1 MEVQLAS
8 SDTAVTIDPLPADR
22 LRRRT
27 QLTKRE
33 PAQSSTVEFDGLF
46 GQERAREAIQLAT
59 GMSAKGFNL
68 FVAAPPGADA
78 SAATRTLLEK
88 ATAKREKPDD
98 WVYVFNFDV
107 PHKPR
112 AIRLPPGRAMQ
123 FRGAVRDLIFDL
135 IAAVPAAFEK
145 PEFQVQREA
154 LEDEFQNRKEDAF
167 EKLGKEGRSRD
178 VAIIQTPMGFSLAPL
193 KNGEVLD
200 PKSFNALTKAEQ
212 KRRQGQL
219 KEVQDLLADTLRHLP
234 KWERETRKSLSALE
248 RETAEAAITQSI
260 EETKASLRE
269 LPTAVKHLDAM
280 HQDLVDNIVLFSTF
294 AAQSRESDTGPISPN
309 GSLGP
314 LERYDV
320 NIFVAH
326 DEEHAGAPVVE
337 EVHPTLA
344 NLVGR
349 VEHRA
354 EAGVLTTSFML
365 IKPGALHMANGGYLI
380 IDARSLFREPL
391 AWDALKRCLRQSGV
405 KIESL
410 GEVLNLSTTITLDPE
425 PIPIDLRVILVGDAW
440 MHHVLAAYDPDF
452 SVHFKL
458 LADFETDAP
467 RSESS
472 ESAYAAKL
480 SAHAEQD
487 GLLPPDNTA
496 LERLVEEAAR
506 SAGDA
511 DRLSLVS
518 SDIRDLMIEA
528 SHRASVANRVSIT
541 QVDVAESIDSR
552 RRRLSRISDRMQEGI
567 LRDIALIDT
576 DGMREGQANCLSLFQ
591 IGGFMFGKPTRVTAR
606 VRPGSGRIIDIE
618 REATLGGPIHSK
630 GVMILTGYMAG
641 RYAADKAM
649 SLHASLVFEQS
660 YGGIEGDS
668 ASLGELCVLLSGI
681 AGVPLKQSFGITGSV
696 NQHGEVQAIGG
707 VNEKIE
713 GFFDICKGRG
723 LTGDQGVIIPESNV
737 QHLMLNEEVVEAC
750 RTGRFGVYPV
760 RNVDEAV
767 TLLAGVSPEIFH
779 DKVDATLSAFAK
791 VISKS
796 DGKGVKD
803 PASPVSAKIPP
814 SEPPGAPPENPPSEP
829 PRAPPSR
836 SSIAK
841 KSDD

>member
-1 MEVQLAS
+1 MQLAS
-8 SDTAVTIDPLPADR
+8 SDKAGTIDPLPANR
-22 LRRRT
+22 LRRKT
-27 QLTKRE
+27 HLAETE
-33 PAQSSTVEFDGLF
+33 PVQSSTVEFDGFF
-46 GQERAREAIQLAT
+46 GQDRAREAIQLAT

-78 SAATRTLLEK
+78 SAATKALLED
-88 ATAKREKPDD
+88 ATTGRKSPDD
-98 WVYVFNFDV
+98 WAYVFNFEM
-107 PHKPR
+107 PYKPR
-112 AIRLPPGRAMQ
+112 ALRLPPGSATK
-123 FRGAVRDLIFDL
+123 FRDEVRELLIDL

-145 PEFQVQREA
+145 PEFQARKEA
-154 LEDEFQNRKEDAF
+154 LQDAFSNRKEDMF
-167 EKLGKEGRSRD
+167 EKLGEEGRKRD
-178 VAIIQTPMGFSLAPL
+178 VAIIQTPMGFSLASL
-193 KNGEVLD
+193 KDGDVLD
-200 PKSFNALTKAEQ
+200 PKTFNALPKREQ

-219 KEVQDLLADTLRHLP
+219 KEVQDLLADALRNLP
-234 KWERETRKSLSALE
+234 RWERETRQSLRDVE
-248 RETAEAAITQSI
+248 RETAEAAIKQSI
-260 EETKASLRE
+260 EETKASLSE
-269 LPTAVKHLDAM
+269 FPNAVAHLDAM
-280 HQDLVDNIVLFSTF
+280 HRDLVENIILFSNF
-294 AAQSRESDTGPISPN
+294 AAQSRESDAGPISPN

-320 NIFVAH
+320 NVFVSH
-326 DEEHAGAPVVE
+326 DEAGGGVPVVE

-365 IKPGALHMANGGYLI
+365 IKPGALHLANGGYLI
-380 IDARSLFREPL
+380 LDARSLFREPL
-391 AWDALKRCLRQSGV
+391 AWDALKRSLRQSGV

-425 PIPIDLRVILVGDAW
+425 LIPIDLRVILVGDAW

-467 RSESS
+467 RSEGS
-472 ESAYAAKL
+472 EAAYAAKL
-480 SAHAEQD
+480 SAHAAQD

-506 SAGDA
+506 STGDA

-518 SDIRDLMIEA
+518 SDIRDLMVEA
-528 SHRASVANRVSIT
+528 SHRASVAKRGSIT
-541 QVDVAESIDSR
+541 RRDVAESISSR
-552 RRRLSRISDRMQEGI
+552 RRRLGRISDRMQDGI

-576 DGMREGQANCLSLFQ
+576 DGSTEGQANCLSLFQ
-591 IGGFMFGKPTRVTAR
+591 IGGFLFGKPTRVTAR

-618 REATLGGPIHSK
+618 REASLGGPIHSK

-649 SLHASLVFEQS
+649 SLNASLVFEQS
-660 YGGIEGDS
+660 YGGVEGDS
-668 ASLGELCVLLSGI
+668 ASLGELCALLSAL
-681 AGVPLKQSFGITGSV
+681 AGMPLKQSLGITGSI
-696 NQHGEVQAIGG
+696 NQRGEVQAIGG

-713 GFFDICKGRG
+713 GFFDICNARG

-737 QHLMLNEEVVEAC
+737 QHLMLNDDVVEAC
-750 RTGRFGVYPV
+750 RKGHFAVYPV
-760 RNVDEAV
+760 RCVDEAV
-767 TLLAGVSPEIFH
+767 TLLTDVSSEVFH
-779 DKVDATLSAFAK
+779 GKVDAALSAFAQ

-796 DGKGVKD
+796 GGSDVGD
-803 PASPVSAKIPP
+803 PASPVSANVPP

-836 SSIAK
+836 SSVSK
-841 KSDD
+841 ESDD